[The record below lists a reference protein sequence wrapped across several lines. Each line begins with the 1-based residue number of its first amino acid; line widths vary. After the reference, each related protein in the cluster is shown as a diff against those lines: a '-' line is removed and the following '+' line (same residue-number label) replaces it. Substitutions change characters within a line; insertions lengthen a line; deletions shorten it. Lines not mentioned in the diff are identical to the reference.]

1 MIEFALD
8 LLKMLE
14 FGLDWTLPRIS
25 VFLPEILGF
34 LIIILLMQIIRRIR
48 RRRRLK
54 KASASQPDSAD
65 AEEPLTP
72 SGEFAG
78 TAAVESIT
86 ESAEFEKAPE
96 IEIAETEQIEPVPEE
111 RAEPAAEPVEPETEW
126 EPEPAPEIEE
136 AEDVGFFRRLKN
148 GLSKTRQSFS
158 KQIESAFTGGRGIDD
173 EALEQIEEAL
183 ITADVGVDTT
193 MELIQRLAKSKKS
206 INDMEAF
213 KKLLKE
219 EMQSLIAYG
228 EPPASFSKP
237 YVIMVVGVNGVGK
250 TTTIGKLAAKYRSE
264 GKQVVLGAADTFRAA
279 AVEQLEIW
287 AERASADIVKHRDKA
302 DPAAVAYDAV
312 QAAQSRESDIVIIDT
327 AGRLHTKVNLME
339 QLKKIKRTV
348 SRQIPDAPHES
359 LLVVDATT
367 GQNAIAQAKMFH
379 QDMGIT
385 GIALTKLDGTAKGGI
400 VIGISH
406 TLNIPIRYIG
416 IGEKI
421 SDLQPFDPQ
430 LFIDALF

>member
-8 LLKMLE
+8 LIALLE
-14 FGLDWTLPRIS
+14 FGLDWTITRIS
-25 VFLPEILGF
+25 GFLPETLGF
-34 LIIILLMQIIRRIR
+34 LLIIFLILMIRRIR
-48 RRRRLK
+48 RRRKLK
-54 KASASQPDSAD
+54 KIAGIKPGETETSAI
-65 AEEPLTP
+65 EEPPVERPAPWHTD
-72 SGEFAG
+72 ETAEI
-78 TAAVESIT
+78 TAAE
-86 ESAEFEKAPE
+86 
-96 IEIAETEQIEPVPEE
+96 AETEPEM
-111 RAEPAAEPVEPETEW
+111 PAAEP
-126 EPEPAPEIEE
+126 PAPEIEAEEKEE
-136 AEDVGFFRRLKN
+136 AEAVGFFGRLKN

-158 KQIESAFTGGRGIDD
+158 RQIESAFSGGGIDE

-183 ITADVGVDTT
+183 ITADVGVDTS
-193 MELIQRLAKSKKS
+193 MELIDRISRAKTSV
-206 INDMEAF
+206 NDMTAF
-213 KKLLKE
+213 KNLLKT
-219 EMQSLIAYG
+219 EMQSFIDYG
-228 EPPASFSKP
+228 EPPPCLTKP

-264 GKQVVLGAADTFRAA
+264 GKSVVLGAADTFRAA

-287 AERASADIVKHRDKA
+287 GERAGANIVKHRDKA

-312 QAAQSRESDIVIIDT
+312 QAGQARNSDIVIIDT

-348 SRQIPDAPHES
+348 SRQIPDAPHEI

-367 GQNAIAQAKMFH
+367 GQNAISQAKMFH

-406 TLNIPIRYIG
+406 ALNIPIRYIG

-430 LFIDALF
+430 MFIDALF

>member
-8 LLKMLE
+8 LTAILE
-14 FGLDWTLPRIS
+14 FGLDWTTTRIS
-25 VFLPEILGF
+25 GFLPEILGF
-34 LIIILLMQIIRRIR
+34 LLIIFLILMIRRIR
-48 RRRRLK
+48 RRRKLK
-54 KASASQPDSAD
+54 KIAGVKPGETEMI
-65 AEEPLTP
+65 EEPPEERPAPWHTEETAEIAA
-72 SGEFAG
+72 GE
-78 TAAVESIT
+78 
-86 ESAEFEKAPE
+86 
-96 IEIAETEQIEPVPEE
+96 AETETEMPE
-111 RAEPAAEPVEPETEW
+111 AEQ
-126 EPEPAPEIEE
+126 PAPEIEE
-136 AEDVGFFRRLKN
+136 EAEAVGFFGRLKN

-158 KQIESAFTGGRGIDD
+158 RQIESAFSGGDID
-173 EALEQIEEAL
+173 EEGLEQIEEAL
-183 ITADVGVDTT
+183 ITADVGVDTS
-193 MELIQRLAKSKKS
+193 MELIDRISRAKKS
-206 INDMEAF
+206 VNDMTAF
-213 KKLLKE
+213 KNLLKT
-219 EMQSLIAYG
+219 EMQSFIDYG
-228 EPPASFSKP
+228 EPQPSLTKP

-264 GKQVVLGAADTFRAA
+264 GKNVVLGAADTFRAA

-287 AERASADIVKHRDKA
+287 AERAGADIVKHRDKA

-312 QAAQSRESDIVIIDT
+312 QAGQARNSDIVIIDT

-348 SRQIPDAPHES
+348 SRQIPDAPHEI

-367 GQNAIAQAKMFH
+367 GQNAISQAKMFH

-406 TLNIPIRYIG
+406 ALNIPIRYIG

-430 LFIDALF
+430 MFIDALF

>member
-8 LLKMLE
+8 LIQILE
-14 FGLDWTLPRIS
+14 FGMDWILAHVS
-25 VFLPEILGF
+25 GYLSEILGF
-34 LIIILLMQIIRRIR
+34 LLIIFLMLMIRRIR

-54 KASASQPDSAD
+54 KAGASASTELEKEDIQ
-65 AEEPLTP
+65 EPTD
-72 SGEFAG
+72 
-78 TAAVESIT
+78 
-86 ESAEFEKAPE
+86 ESAETGDA
-96 IEIAETEQIEPVPEE
+96 EIAEPEGHEPEPEIQTAAAGPPGAIPEE
-111 RAEPAAEPVEPETEW
+111 TPAPAKEAVEPPP
-126 EPEPAPEIEE
+126 EPEPAPDIEE
-136 AEDVGFFRRLKN
+136 EDLGFLKRLKT
-148 GLSKTRQSFS
+148 GLSKTRRSFS
-158 KQIESAFTGGRGIDD
+158 QQIESVFSSGRGIDD
-173 EALEQIEEAL
+173 QALEQIEEAL

-193 MELIQRLAKSKKS
+193 MELMQRLAKSKKS
-206 INDMEAF
+206 ASDMETF
-213 KKLLKE
+213 KDLLKT
-219 EMQSLIAYG
+219 EMQSLIDYG
-228 EPPASFSKP
+228 EPPASPAKP

-264 GKQVVLGAADTFRAA
+264 GKKVVLGAADTFRAA

-287 AERASADIVKHRDKA
+287 AERSNADIVKHRDKA
-302 DPAAVAYDAV
+302 DPAAVAYDTV
-312 QAAQSRESDIVIIDT
+312 QAAQSRNSDIVIIDT

-348 SRQIPDAPHES
+348 SRQIPDAPHEI

-421 SDLQPFDPQ
+421 SDLQPFDPL
-430 LFIDALF
+430 LFIDALL

>member
-8 LLKMLE
+8 LLALLE
-14 FGLDWTLPRIS
+14 FGLDWTITRIS
-25 VFLPEILGF
+25 GFLPEILGF
-34 LIIILLMQIIRRIR
+34 LLIVFLILMIRRIR
-48 RRRRLK
+48 RRRKLK
-54 KASASQPDSAD
+54 KIAGVKP
-65 AEEPLTP
+65 
-72 SGEFAG
+72 GETE
-78 TAAVESIT
+78 TAAIEQAPAERPAPWHT
-86 ESAEFEKAPE
+86 EETA
-96 IEIAETEQIEPVPEE
+96 EIAAAEAETDSEMPE
-111 RAEPAAEPVEPETEW
+111 AEP
-126 EPEPAPEIEE
+126 PAPEIEE
-136 AEDVGFFRRLKN
+136 EEEEEEVGFFGRLKN

-158 KQIESAFTGGRGIDD
+158 RQIESAFSGGGIDE

-183 ITADVGVDTT
+183 ITADVGVDTS
-193 MELIQRLAKSKKS
+193 MELIDRISRAKKS
-206 INDMEAF
+206 VNDMAAF
-213 KKLLKE
+213 KNLLKT
-219 EMQSLIAYG
+219 EMQSFIDYG
-228 EPPASFSKP
+228 EPPPSLTKP

-264 GKQVVLGAADTFRAA
+264 GKNVVLGAADTFRAA

-287 AERASADIVKHRDKA
+287 AERAGADIVKHRDKA

-312 QAAQSRESDIVIIDT
+312 QAGQARNSDIVIIDT

-348 SRQIPDAPHES
+348 SRQIPDAPHEI

-367 GQNAIAQAKMFH
+367 GQNAISQAKMFH

-406 TLNIPIRYIG
+406 ALNIPIRYIG

-430 LFIDALF
+430 MFIDALF

>member
-8 LLKMLE
+8 LLRMLE
-14 FGLDWTLPRIS
+14 FGLDWTIPRTS

-34 LIIILLMQIIRRIR
+34 LIIILLMQLIRRIR

-54 KASASQPDSAD
+54 KASAAQPASAD
-65 AEEPLTP
+65 AEETLAP
-72 SGEFAG
+72 SGEFAE
-78 TAAVESIT
+78 TDAVESIT
-86 ESAEFEKAPE
+86 ESAEFEKASE
-96 IEIAETEQIEPVPEE
+96 IEIAEREQIEPVREE
-111 RAEPAAEPVEPETEW
+111 RAEPAADPV

-136 AEDVGFFRRLKN
+136 AGDVGFFRRLKN

-158 KQIESAFTGGRGIDD
+158 KQIESAFTSGRGIDD

-206 INDMEAF
+206 VNDMDTF
-213 KKLLKE
+213 KDLLKE
-219 EMQSLIAYG
+219 EMQALIAYG

-264 GKQVVLGAADTFRAA
+264 DKQVVLGAADTFRAA

-302 DPAAVAYDAV
+302 DPAAVAYDAL
-312 QAAQSRESDIVIIDT
+312 QAAQSRDSDIVIIDT

-348 SRQIPDAPHES
+348 SRQIPDAPHEI

-416 IGEKI
+416 IGEKL